1 LANVVPIHKKGAKKL
16 RDNYRP
22 ISLTSVISKILESFV
37 REAIIQHM
45 NKHNMFSEHQF
56 GFITGRST
64 ILQLLVILDKWTD
77 IIDKGGAVESIY
89 LDFRKAFDTVP
100 HIRLLLKLQYYGIG
114 QPLLGWIQDFI
125 TNREQRV
132 VINNTCS
139 KWEQISSGI
148 PQGSVLGTL
157 LFVIYINDMPNNLHK
172 SCLLFADD
180 AKIFSKITVN
190 DTSDAEILQQDL
202 NRIQQWSSDW
212 LMSFNHD
219 KCVNLVVGSKRIIT
233 QIDIDFYMTDSNDEG
248 RDIIRTLKKPLNEKD
263 LGVYIDNNLDF
274 KKHID
279 IITKKAH
286 STMGII
292 KRNFLYLDK
301 NNFVPLYTTIVRPQ
315 LEYAQCIWSPYKRG
329 DVRRI
334 EAVQRYATRQVR
346 GIRQLTYEERL
357 RFLDLPTLVFRRMRG
372 DMIET
377 YKILHC
383 IYDNTVSPILPLAE
397 NHLRGNKLKLYKR
410 RANSDLRRNFFTIRV
425 VDFWNALPSYIVSSA
440 SLNIFKNNLDK
451 EWKNHP
457 AKYNFE
463 AIWNRDVF

>member
-1 LANVVPIHKKGAKKL
+1 
-16 RDNYRP
+16 
-22 ISLTSVISKILESFV
+22 
-37 REAIIQHM
+37 M
-45 NKHNMFSEHQF
+45 
-56 GFITGRST
+56 
-64 ILQLLVILDKWTD
+64 
-77 IIDKGGAVESIY
+77 
-89 LDFRKAFDTVP
+89 P

-180 AKIFSKITVN
+180 AKLFSKITVN

-279 IITKKAH
+279 AITKKAH
-286 STMGII
+286 RTMGII

-372 DMIET
+372 EMIEAYT
-377 YKILHC
+377 L
-383 IYDNTVSPILPLAE
+383 
-397 NHLRGNKLKLYKR
+397 
-410 RANSDLRRNFFTIRV
+410 FF
-425 VDFWNALPSYIVSSA
+425 L
-440 SLNIFKNNLDK
+440 
-451 EWKNHP
+451 
-457 AKYNFE
+457 
-463 AIWNRDVF
+463 